1 MNTRRVLISILAA
14 VALSTPLLAGA
25 QNAQTSKWVNVRA
38 GPAREYPV
46 VTQLSPAT
54 LVTVQGCLSDYSWCD
69 ILAYGNVRG
78 WVWSGN
84 LLYLYQNAPVPIVTY
99 GPRIGLPIISF
110 ILGAYWADHY
120 RDRSWYRDWRNWD
133 SWHRDH
139 YRPAPNRPAPP
150 PHQPDFRRPGRPPAA
165 QAPSRPR
172 SGVPERRQSQPQGQ
186 PQGQRQARPSG
197 PQPGAQPPAAP
208 RSEGRPSARP
218 TPAPQRPPS
227 GEQRS
232 RESVRP

>member
-14 VALSTPLLAGA
+14 AALSTPLFAGA

-46 VTQLSPAT
+46 VTQLPPAT

-69 ILAYGNVRG
+69 VLAYGNVRG

-84 LLYLYQNAPVPIVTY
+84 LLHLYQNAPVPIVSY

-120 RDRSWYRDWRNWD
+120 RDRSWYRDRRSWE

-139 YRPAPNRPAPP
+139 YRPPPNRPAPP

-165 QAPSRPR
+165 QAPAPSRPPA
-172 SGVPERRQSQPQGQ
+172 GVPQRPQG
-186 PQGQRQARPSG
+186 QGQRQERPSG
-197 PQPGAQPPAAP
+197 PPPGARPPAAP
-208 RSEGRPSARP
+208 RSEGQPSTR
-218 TPAPQRPPS
+218 PAPAQQRAPQ
-227 GEQRS
+227 GTAES

>member
-1 MNTRRVLISILAA
+1 MDTRRVLISILAA
-14 VALSTPLLAGA
+14 VALSTPLLVGA

-46 VTQLSPAT
+46 VNQLPPAT

-69 ILAYGNVRG
+69 VLAYGNVRG

-84 LLYLYQNAPVPIVTY
+84 LLYLYQNAPVPIVGY

-120 RDRSWYRDWRNWD
+120 RDRNWYRDWRNWD

-139 YRPAPNRPAPP
+139 YRPPPNRPAPP
-150 PHQPDFRRPGRPPAA
+150 PHQPDFRPPGRPPAA
-165 QAPSRPR
+165 QAPAPSRPR
-172 SGVPERRQSQPQGQ
+172 SGLPERSQPQ
-186 PQGQRQARPSG
+186 
-197 PQPGAQPPAAP
+197 
-208 RSEGRPSARP
+208 GRPSARP
-218 TPAPQRPPS
+218 APAPQRAPS
-227 GEQRS
+227 NAARS
-232 RESVRP
+232 REAQQP